1 MNRFLP
7 LVTCLFVGL
16 AATLVSSCA
25 RYLVSEPVSHRL
37 WLRHLRLGSP
47 TNPVPLP
54 GSTTGRLSLSNTGIT
69 RRPLL
74 THTTG
79 HRLIHTTGRLQVM
92 MTNTTHPQA
101 VPDTSYLTALPY
113 TGRHPARVER
123 PFRGWSPARRSAAKL
138 ITKDEARRICSRR
151 QIVGQTVVCER
162 QKCRDCA

>member
-1 MNRFLP
+1 MWCQSL
-7 LVTCLFVGL
+7 C
-16 AATLVSSCA
+16 
-25 RYLVSEPVSHRL
+25 SHRL

-92 MTNTTHPQA
+92 MTNTTR
-101 VPDTSYLTALPY
+101 LTALPY
-113 TGRHPARVER
+113 TGHLPERVER
-123 PFRGWSPARRSAAKL
+123 SVSG
-138 ITKDEARRICSRR
+138 
-151 QIVGQTVVCER
+151 
-162 QKCRDCA
+162 

>member
-25 RYLVSEPVSHRL
+25 RYLVSEPVL
-37 WLRHLRLGSP
+37 P
-47 TNPVPLP
+47 PLMAP
-54 GSTTGRLSLSNTGIT
+54 PPSAGLAYESGTAAGLHYGRLSLSNTGIT

-101 VPDTSYLTALPY
+101 VPDTSCLTALPY

-123 PFRGWSPARRSAAKL
+123 PFRG
-138 ITKDEARRICSRR
+138 
-151 QIVGQTVVCER
+151 
-162 QKCRDCA
+162 